1 MTAPIPDCPA
11 PDYPMRERAWTAEQ
25 LEQLAKR
32 QREVFAKEYAAMAS
46 PPDAYEVSGKSYL
59 DLSDGY

>member
-32 QREVFAKEYAAMAS
+32 QREVFADRFAAMEGEN
-46 PPDAYEVSGKSYL
+46 DE
-59 DLSDGY
+59 